1 MSKEMQKVIL
11 YLDPIE
17 VIVEK
22 GKTVEETLENA
33 KKATKEQLKERF
45 SRFQYSLV
53 ELNALSMEK
62 AKPGMVVELDG
73 EVGIITVLNRKNIKV
88 IISGN
93 RSING
98 APEAFKLSNKSY
110 KEAMVP
116 RRVMEDMEEYYE
128 GDCGYILY
136 QGEEVPV
143 VNGKKV
149 GNKYRL
155 WSLKDLGYYFDFTK
169 EQLIKRFKDIN

>member
-45 SRFQYSLV
+45 SRFQYSVV
-53 ELNALSMEK
+53 ELNTLSMEK

-73 EVGIITVLNRKNIKV
+73 
-88 IISGN
+88 
-93 RSING
+93 
-98 APEAFKLSNKSY
+98 
-110 KEAMVP
+110 
-116 RRVMEDMEEYYE
+116 
-128 GDCGYILY
+128 
-136 QGEEVPV
+136 
-143 VNGKKV
+143 
-149 GNKYRL
+149 
-155 WSLKDLGYYFDFTK
+155 
-169 EQLIKRFKDIN
+169 